1 MNLSMCPVTA
11 VCTLAFALSGSF
23 GLSLLD
29 LSNALRQLGAVI
41 VDMKL
46 TFNYCECR
54 NTHNGLT
61 FSTEMVRIV
70 VVFCS

>member
-1 MNLSMCPVTA
+1 MKLSMCPVTA

-29 LSNALRQLGAVI
+29 LSCALRQLGAVI
-41 VDMKL
+41 VDVKL
-46 TFNYCECR
+46 SFNYHVCR
-54 NTHNGLT
+54 NTHDVLT
-61 FSTEMVRIV
+61 LSTEMVRIV